1 MSIRRCMTFITEG
14 DGDPG
19 IVRDELRSLEAR
31 KRDLERA
38 LSASRED
45 SSVEVHPNIG
55 ELYAKKVGK
64 LPVLLTDDATRP
76 QAMDIIRSLIDRI
89 EVTEGTE
96 RGKPDV
102 VLIGALAAILAF
114 TQNNT
119 AALISENGG
128 RVLLVAGA
136 CNLRAH
142 QVSSGRRLRHRKTC
156 GLPPTVTPIK
166 RAAISASACA
176 KATGQTMTPDSR
188 NRAR

>member
-1 MSIRRCMTFITEG
+1 MTFITEG

-19 IVRDELRSLEAR
+19 IVRDERWSLEAR

-55 ELYAKKVGK
+55 ELYAKKVGE

-89 EVTEGTE
+89 KGAEGAE

-102 VLIGALAAILAF
+102 ILAGALAAILAF
-114 TQNNT
+114 TQKNT

-128 RVLLVAGA
+128 RVFLVAG
-136 CNLRAH
+136 
-142 QVSSGRRLRHRKTC
+142 VGFEPTTFRL
-156 GLPPTVTPIK
+156 
-166 RAAISASACA
+166 
-176 KATGQTMTPDSR
+176 
-188 NRAR
+188 

>member
-1 MSIRRCMTFITEG
+1 MTFITEG

-38 LSASRED
+38 LGASNKD

-55 ELYAKKVGK
+55 ELYAKKVGE
-64 LPVLLTDDATRP
+64 LPALLTDDATRP

-89 EVTEGTE
+89 EVAEGAE

-102 VLIGALAAILAF
+102 ILIGALAAILAF
-114 TQNNT
+114 TQNDN

-128 RVLLVAGA
+128 RVFLVAG
-136 CNLRAH
+136 
-142 QVSSGRRLRHRKTC
+142 VGFEPTTFRL
-156 GLPPTVTPIK
+156 
-166 RAAISASACA
+166 
-176 KATGQTMTPDSR
+176 
-188 NRAR
+188 

>member
-1 MSIRRCMTFITEG
+1 VDAHN
-14 DGDPG
+14 DG
-19 IVRDELRSLEAR
+19 LQSLEAR

-38 LSASRED
+38 LSASRAD

-55 ELYAKKVGK
+55 ELYAKKVGE

-89 EVTEGTE
+89 EVAEGAD

-128 RVLLVAGA
+128 RVLFVAGA
-136 CNLRAH
+136 RYRRYLHLDFAPM
-142 QVSSGRRLRHRKTC
+142 GRLR
-156 GLPPTVTPIK
+156 PP
-166 RAAISASACA
+166 
-176 KATGQTMTPDSR
+176 
-188 NRAR
+188 